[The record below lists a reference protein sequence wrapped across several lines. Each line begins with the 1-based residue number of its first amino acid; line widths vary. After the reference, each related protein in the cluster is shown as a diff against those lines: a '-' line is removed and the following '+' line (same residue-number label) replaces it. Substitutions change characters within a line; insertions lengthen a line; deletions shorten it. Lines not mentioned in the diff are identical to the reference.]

1 MCSEPSSIPNS
12 LGAPP
17 ARQRNVFQRRRM
29 EQQYQRAL
37 QRMQKPGGD
46 GRQVHQMLSECA
58 STDPAAVQYAEALL
72 RNLAQAAE
80 RGAENHQ
87 ISPAESLAPLY
98 AWAESGDWA
107 TLLQKGLSLL
117 WDLPGNG
124 DLCALLGR
132 ACLADEHP
140 RTGLIYI
147 QWALRQNPEH
157 VELNRQAAQAL
168 TALRR
173 WDQAIQHW
181 QTVERIDP
189 RDDEPPRC
197 IAALI
202 VQKTRQESDASE
214 HGPSPT
220 EKPTENEAQL
230 GTSRRTEADS
240 EPTAATLKLTTRQ
253 RLEQAIVQNPQNET
267 GYINVADYYIA
278 QERYFEAQQ
287 TLAKGTQFCDSL
299 ILVERLEDV
308 SLLRAQQLVDQ
319 ARRGAEEQRTSEA
332 FDLVDQREAERQQL
346 EFGVIQAR
354 SSRHPENKSLRFQW
368 GIQLKRQGK
377 LRAAVEPLQAG
388 LDLPEHRAE
397 ASLEIGEILQR
408 YRQFPK
414 ALQCYRQA
422 AQLAT
427 PRSGKKNVPGD
438 TRVRHRALYRA
449 GVLATD
455 MGLPDS
461 ARAYLSELVRTAGD
475 YQDARPRLDK
485 LSEIDDD
492 T

>member
-1 MCSEPSSIPNS
+1 
-12 LGAPP
+12 
-17 ARQRNVFQRRRM
+17 
-29 EQQYQRAL
+29 
-37 QRMQKPGGD
+37 
-46 GRQVHQMLSECA
+46 
-58 STDPAAVQYAEALL
+58 
-72 RNLAQAAE
+72 
-80 RGAENHQ
+80 
-87 ISPAESLAPLY
+87 
-98 AWAESGDWA
+98 
-107 TLLQKGLSLL
+107 
-117 WDLPGNG
+117 
-124 DLCALLGR
+124 
-132 ACLADEHP
+132 
-140 RTGLIYI
+140 
-147 QWALRQNPEH
+147 
-157 VELNRQAAQAL
+157 
-168 TALRR
+168 
-173 WDQAIQHW
+173 
-181 QTVERIDP
+181 
-189 RDDEPPRC
+189 
-197 IAALI
+197 
-202 VQKTRQESDASE
+202 
-214 HGPSPT
+214 
-220 EKPTENEAQL
+220 
-230 GTSRRTEADS
+230 
-240 EPTAATLKLTTRQ
+240 
-253 RLEQAIVQNPQNET
+253 
-267 GYINVADYYIA
+267 
-278 QERYFEAQQ
+278 
-287 TLAKGTQFCDSL
+287 
-299 ILVERLEDV
+299 VERLEDV